1 MLSGGSFLQRLE
13 ALHGD
18 LASPSEPEAQPSR
31 RGEGARPIPRRLTG
45 EGGAIPPPAAGLLRR
60 LEGADPVNSA
70 NTGRLDYNMYNL
82 VLNLI

>member
-1 MLSGGSFLQRLE
+1 MATVAIGRGSELRRR
-13 ALHGD
+13 
-18 LASPSEPEAQPSR
+18 SR
-31 RGEGARPIPRRLTG
+31 RLPRGIPRAQHALRQDRPRG
-45 EGGAIPPPAAGLLRR
+45 NSAGLLRR